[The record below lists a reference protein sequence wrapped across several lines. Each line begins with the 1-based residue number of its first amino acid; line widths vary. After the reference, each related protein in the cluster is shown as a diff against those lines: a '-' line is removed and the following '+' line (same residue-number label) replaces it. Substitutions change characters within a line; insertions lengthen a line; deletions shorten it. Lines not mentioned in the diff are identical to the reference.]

1 LDAERACRPRSH
13 SPLLPTMQ
21 SEAMTFGLIERVAIA
36 MDDLEALDSI

>member
-1 LDAERACRPRSH
+1 
-13 SPLLPTMQ
+13 MQ